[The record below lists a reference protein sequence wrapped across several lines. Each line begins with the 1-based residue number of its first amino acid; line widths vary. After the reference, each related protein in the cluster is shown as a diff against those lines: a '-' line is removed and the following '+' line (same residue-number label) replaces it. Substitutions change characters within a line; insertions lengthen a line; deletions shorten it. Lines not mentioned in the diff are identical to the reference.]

1 MSGLQK
7 IRYLIKENRL
17 LEAVDCLNSHIAL
30 NIEDDEAYFMRGRV
44 YWQMGDKRKAIN
56 DYAKAVEINPDS
68 GASRAIEN
76 ACDVMDFFNP
86 DIFNP

>member
-7 IRYLIKENRL
+7 INVLIEGNRL
-17 LEAVDCLNSHIAL
+17 MEAVDSLNRHIAQ
-30 NIEDDEAYFMRGRV
+30 NAEDDEAYFLRGRV
-44 YWQMGDKRKAIN
+44 YWRMGDRRKAIN

-68 GASRAIEN
+68 RAARAIEN
-76 ACDVMDFFNP
+76 ARDVMDFFNP